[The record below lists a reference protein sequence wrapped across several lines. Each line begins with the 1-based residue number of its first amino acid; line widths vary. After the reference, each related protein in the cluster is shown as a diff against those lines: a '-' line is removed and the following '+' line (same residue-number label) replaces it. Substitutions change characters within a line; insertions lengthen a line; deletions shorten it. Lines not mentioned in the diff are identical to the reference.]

1 MLDEEKKNRADLA
14 KNFQDRMFE
23 VQEEINDLKNTR
35 VAEVEKNQAVRNQIQ
50 EQVTEYKAKE
60 E

>member
-14 KNFQDRMFE
+14 KNFQDRMSE

-35 VAEVEKNQAVRNQIQ
+35 VAEVEKN
-50 EQVTEYKAKE
+50 
-60 E
+60 